1 MLQYKTKRGDTMGY
15 RLDGKDVDIVGKRMT
30 KIGTGTTGDVYR
42 YKNKALKIFKK
53 GTIPPMNLETAKY
66 LSNISTTNIIL
77 PENLLFYNDSF
88 RGYTYKLVSKKGLG
102 KRMITLPKEELI
114 DNIENIEIDTEI
126 LSNKNVLLNGIDP
139 SNSIFNGSIYLCDPS
154 KYSILDIMSNKE
166 LEKLNKYQIYMLL
179 STMLLSELRKN
190 NLGGSSERK
199 MKSLLELKDMDE
211 DASVYFDRLLQNS
224 DNVKQFVKKM

>member
-1 MLQYKTKRGDTMGY
+1 MGY
-15 RLDGKDVDIVGKRMT
+15 RLDGKDVDIV
-30 KIGTGTTGDVYR
+30 
-42 YKNKALKIFKK
+42 
-53 GTIPPMNLETAKY
+53 
-66 LSNISTTNIIL
+66 
-77 PENLLFYNDSF
+77 
-88 RGYTYKLVSKKGLG
+88 G

>member
-1 MLQYKTKRGDTMGY
+1 MGY
-15 RLDGKDVDIVGKRMT
+15 RLDGKDVDIIGKRMT

-42 YKNKALKIFKK
+42 YRNKALKIFKK
-53 GTIPPMNLETAKY
+53 EKNPPMDLETAKY

-114 DNIENIEIDTEI
+114 DNIERLESDTET

-139 SNSIFNGSIYLCDPS
+139 NNSIFNGSIYLCDPS
-154 KYSILDIMSNKE
+154 KYSILEVMSVKE
-166 LEKLNKYQIYMLL
+166 LEHLNKYQIHMLL
-179 STMLLSELRKN
+179 SMMLLQEIRKS
-190 NLGGSSERK
+190 NLGGIIERK
-199 MKSLLELKDMDE
+199 MKELLELKDIDE
-211 DASVYFDRLLQNS
+211 NTSTYLERVLENS
-224 DNVKQFVKKM
+224 ESVKQFVKKI